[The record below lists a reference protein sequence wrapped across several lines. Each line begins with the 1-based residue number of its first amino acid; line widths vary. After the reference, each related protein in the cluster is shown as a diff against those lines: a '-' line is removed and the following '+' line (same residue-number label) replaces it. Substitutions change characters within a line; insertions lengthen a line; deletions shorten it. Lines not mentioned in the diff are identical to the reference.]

1 MNDQQPFPFSAII
14 GQEDLRTALL
24 LNAVDPAIG
33 GVLIQ
38 GHKGSGKTTAVR
50 ALAAL
55 LPEIEVVA
63 GCPYHCPPA
72 PVEAMH
78 EGCAARLRAGETL
91 EIVTRSMPLVDLPL
105 AATEDRVVGT
115 LHLEKTLASGQRHFE
130 PGLLAAAHRG
140 ILYVDEVNLLPDHL
154 VDLLLDAAASGINR
168 VEREGVSVVHPAR
181 FLLVGTMNPEEGEL
195 RPQFLD
201 RFGLCVSVRAIEEP
215 ALRREVV
222 RRRMAYEDDPAA
234 FAQAWA
240 TEEDILRRQVV
251 RARATLNAVRLPD
264 AALERAVRISLAVG
278 AQGHRSDLAI
288 ARAARALAALLERR
302 EVGDAEIFEAALLVL
317 PHRVAPSLSGDRG
330 DFRGHLQALL
340 AGAAPTETFS
350 SDDCGEAGEMADWG
364 SSMEIPGA
372 TAAGSQLF
380 TFLKKKVLNASS
392 NPKP

>member
-1 MNDQQPFPFSAII
+1 MNDQQPFPFSAIL

-38 GHKGSGKTTAVR
+38 GHKGSGKSTAVR

-55 LPEIEVVA
+55 LPEIEAVA
-63 GCPYHCPPA
+63 DCPYHCPPV
-72 PVEAMH
+72 PLDAMH
-78 EGCAARLRAGETL
+78 EGCADRVRAGETL
-91 EIVTRSMPLVDLPL
+91 KIVKRPMPLVDLPL

-130 PGLLAAAHRG
+130 PGLLAAANRG

-154 VDLLLDAAASGINR
+154 VDLLLDAAATGINR
-168 VEREGVSVVHPAR
+168 VEREGVSIVHPAR

-201 RFGLCVSVRAIEEP
+201 RFGLCVSVYAIEDP
-215 ALRREVV
+215 MLRREVV
-222 RRRMAYEDDPAA
+222 RRRMAYEDDPAG
-234 FAQAWA
+234 FAKTWA
-240 TEEDILRRQVV
+240 TEEDLLCRQVV
-251 RARATLNAVRLPD
+251 RARAALNEVVLPD
-264 AALERAVRISLAVG
+264 AALDRAVQISLAVG

-288 ARAARALAALLERR
+288 ARGARALAALLECQ
-302 EVGDAEIFEAALLVL
+302 EVGEREIFEAALLVL
-317 PHRVAPSLSGDRG
+317 PHRLAASLSGTAG
-330 DFRGHLQALL
+330 DFRGHLHALL
-340 AGAAPTETFS
+340 AGGKAVDTSAIE
-350 SDDCGEAGEMADWG
+350 DGEAGDMVDWG
-364 SSMEIPGA
+364 SSMEIPGP

>member
-72 PVEAMH
+72 PLEAMH

-91 EIVTRSMPLVDLPL
+91 KILKRPMPLVDLPL

-154 VDLLLDAAASGINR
+154 VDLLLDAAASGVNR
-168 VEREGVSVVHPAR
+168 VEREGVSIVHPAR

-201 RFGLCVSVRAIEEP
+201 RFGLCVSVLAIEDP
-215 ALRREVV
+215 VLRRDVV
-222 RRRMAYEDDPAA
+222 RRRMAYEDDPAG
-234 FAQAWA
+234 FAQRWA
-240 TEEDILRRQVV
+240 AQEELLRCQVV
-251 RARATLNAVRLPD
+251 RARATLNDVRLPD
-264 AALERAVRISLAVG
+264 AALERAVQISLAVG

-288 ARAARALAALLERR
+288 ARAARALAALLERQ
-302 EVGDAEIFEAALLVL
+302 EVGESEIFEAALLVL
-317 PHRVAPSLSGDRG
+317 PHRIAGSLPGVPA
-330 DFRGHLQALL
+330 DFRGHLRALL
-340 AGAAPTETFS
+340 AGEKPVETVAAQDE
-350 SDDCGEAGEMADWG
+350 GAGDMVDWG
-364 SSMEIPGA
+364 PSMEIPGA